1 MRLDVKVFKTQCKKE
16 AFVFS
21 KTEHKKTYE
30 RKTHKRAQNINQAMR
45 KHEKKG

>member
-21 KTEHKKTYE
+21 ETEHKKTYRGKNTQARAKRKSGHE
-30 RKTHKRAQNINQAMR
+30 RT
-45 KHEKKG
+45 